1 MNNSKD
7 AKFKECEFSIFL
19 VAVLNDDDLK
29 SDSPSLRPLIRM
41 LKRNFRK

>member
-19 VAVLNDDDLK
+19 MAILNDDDDLK
-29 SDSPSLRPLIRM
+29 SDSPSL
-41 LKRNFRK
+41 